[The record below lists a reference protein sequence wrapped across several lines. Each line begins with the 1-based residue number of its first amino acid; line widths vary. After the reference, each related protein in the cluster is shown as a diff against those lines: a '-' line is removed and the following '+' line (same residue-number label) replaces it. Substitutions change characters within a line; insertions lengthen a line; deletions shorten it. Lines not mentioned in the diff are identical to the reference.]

1 MKVKQALL
9 KYISPS
15 TPADERLAFANRSK
29 TEDLAP
35 QDEVTALFIL
45 GFDKDPGVSCAAKKS
60 LEEYPL
66 DLTLSALEE
75 KLDPLVIKKIVE
87 IRGENEAVQIMAALN
102 SSIDDETLKR
112 LAETGPVELAAALAQ
127 DLERLSS
134 KPFLSEA
141 LKKNP
146 LTPLSVISSLA
157 VPPPPD
163 EPASVKKEEPLAS
176 LPKELKDER
185 KADEQNIFRLV
196 SELNMAQKMKLALSG
211 NKSARELLV
220 KDSNKL
226 ISISVL
232 KNPRITEDEVLRIT
246 ASKGTPED
254 LLRFIGRN
262 KEWVKSYGVKLGMT
276 TNPKTPLTI
285 SIKML
290 DSLFEKDLQKIA
302 KSKNIP
308 SVLAS
313 AARRK
318 LETKGKK

>member
-15 TPADERLAFANRSK
+15 TPADERLAFASRIK
-29 TEDLAP
+29 TEDLSP

-75 KLDPLVIKKIVE
+75 RLDPLVIKKIVE
-87 IRGENEAVQIMAALN
+87 TRGENEAVQIMAALN

-112 LAETGPVELAAALAQ
+112 LAETGPEELAAALAQ
-127 DLERLSS
+127 DRERLSS
-134 KPFLSEA
+134 RPFLIEA

-146 LTPLSVISSLA
+146 LMPLSVISSLA
-157 VPPPPD
+157 GPPTQAG
-163 EPASVKKEEPLAS
+163 PAHAKKEEPLAP

-185 KADEQNIFRLV
+185 KADEQNIYRLV

-232 KNPRITEDEVLRIT
+232 KNPRITEDEIMRVT

-262 KEWVKSYGVKLGMT
+262 KEWVKCYGVKLGMT

-318 LETKGKK
+318 LEVKGKK